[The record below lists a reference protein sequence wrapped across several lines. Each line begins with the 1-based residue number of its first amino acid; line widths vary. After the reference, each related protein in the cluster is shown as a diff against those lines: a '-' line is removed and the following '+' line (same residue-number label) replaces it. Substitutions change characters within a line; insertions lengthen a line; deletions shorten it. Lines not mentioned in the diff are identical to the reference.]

1 MSPSLSD
8 TPALS
13 RRGLLKFS
21 LGASAFLA
29 TAGLGASL
37 SGCSSS
43 IPASGFSSLRS
54 GDLLF
59 LRALMPV
66 MLEGAVAVEGMSDA
80 VDGTLKS
87 LDYNLDH
94 LSPEMLKLTRQLFD
108 VLGMAVTRGPLTGIW
123 GSWENASGAEIRH
136 FLDRWE
142 NSSWACCAWAQL
154 VAATGDDGLVRPS
167 RGRIAAIPAADGL
180 KSSRKPPQHIKN
192 KREPE
197 DARTRS
203 VPRRPGPWLE
213 NLQRLTT
220 DPGPDPRSRRGD
232 HRQRRR
238 RRHHGRNPQRRRLQS
253 AADRR
258 RPAQDQQRLQA
269 A

>member
-43 IPASGFSSLRS
+43 NPASGFAILRS
-54 GDLLF
+54 SDLEF
-59 LRALMPV
+59 LRAVIPV
-66 MLEGAVAVEGMSDA
+66 MLDGAVAVDKMPAA
-80 VDGTLKS
+80 VDQTLHC
-87 LDYNLDH
+87 LDNGLNH

-123 GSWENASGAEIRH
+123 GSWENASSEEIQR

-142 NSSWACCAWAQL
+142 NSSLSLLRMGHSSLLQMVMMAWYSRAESWAHC
-154 VAATGDDGLVRPS
+154 GY
-167 RGRIAAIPAADGL
+167 
-180 KSSRKPPQHIKN
+180 
-192 KREPE
+192 
-197 DARTRS
+197 
-203 VPRRPGPWLE
+203 PGPP
-213 NLQRLTT
+213 TV
-220 DPGPDPRSRRGD
+220 
-232 HRQRRR
+232 
-238 RRHHGRNPQRRRLQS
+238 
-253 AADRR
+253 
-258 RPAQDQQRLQA
+258 
-269 A
+269 

>member
-1 MSPSLSD
+1 MHPSLSE

-43 IPASGFSSLRS
+43 VPASGFTALRNS
-54 GDLLF
+54 DLLF
-59 LRALMPV
+59 LRALVPA
-66 MLEGAVAVEGMSDA
+66 MLDGAVKTASMEGACES
-80 VDGTLKS
+80 TLKS

-123 GSWENASGAEIRH
+123 GSWENASAEDIQH

-142 NSSWACCAWAQL
+142 NSSLGLLRMGHSSLLQL
-154 VAATGDDGLVRPS
+154 VMMAWY
-167 RGRIAAIPAADGL
+167 GRKESWAHCGY
-180 KSSRKPPQHIKN
+180 
-192 KREPE
+192 
-197 DARTRS
+197 
-203 VPRRPGPWLE
+203 PGP
-213 NLQRLTT
+213 
-220 DPGPDPRSRRGD
+220 
-232 HRQRRR
+232 
-238 RRHHGRNPQRRRLQS
+238 
-253 AADRR
+253 
-258 RPAQDQQRLQA
+258 PAV
-269 A
+269 

>member
-43 IPASGFSSLRS
+43 IPANGFVTLRS

-59 LRALMPV
+59 LRALVPV
-66 MLEGAVAVEGMSDA
+66 MLEGAVAAEKMPAA
-80 VDGTLKS
+80 VDGTLKT
-87 LDYNLDH
+87 LDNGLNH

-123 GSWENASGAEIRH
+123 GSWENASVDEIRH

-142 NSSWACCAWAQL
+142 NSSLNLLRMGHSSLLQL
-154 VAATGDDGLVRPS
+154 VMMAWYS
-167 RGRIAAIPAADGL
+167 RAESWVHCGY
-180 KSSRKPPQHIKN
+180 
-192 KREPE
+192 
-197 DARTRS
+197 
-203 VPRRPGPWLE
+203 PGP
-213 NLQRLTT
+213 
-220 DPGPDPRSRRGD
+220 
-232 HRQRRR
+232 
-238 RRHHGRNPQRRRLQS
+238 
-253 AADRR
+253 
-258 RPAQDQQRLQA
+258 PAV
-269 A
+269 